1 LTNIKNKTPGIERD
15 QQKHALGLDPW
26 VVAGFASDRA
36 PE

>member
-15 QQKHALGLDPW
+15 QQELALGVDRW